1 MKTVTF
7 TETVE
12 AKTKLDVLV
21 EIGSVEIRPSTTNL
35 LHVTATYRHM
45 NVWVDRQDDTIL
57 VHAEQEDDLVMKLT
71 RFFRDDHPKAE
82 LIIEVPTYCPIQA
95 KTVTGSLEITGI
107 AAPVS
112 ARVITGQLQLHDIDG
127 PIYAKTVTGQLTYT
141 GNLTDEN
148 HRFESATG
156 EIVLT
161 VPESVNAQLSAK
173 TGVGSVSCKLPL
185 TDRHEERHWVGGTL
199 HGTLGSGTG
208 RIKAQ
213 IGTGSLAIRPFL
225 PKQKEPEKWVSKP
238 ELV

>member
-21 EIGSVEIRPSTTNL
+21 EIGSVEIRPSTDQN

-45 NVWVDRQDDTIL
+45 DVWVERLGDTIL
-57 VHAEQEDDLVMKLT
+57 VHAEQEDDFIQKLT
-71 RFFRDDHPKAE
+71 RWFSNDHPQAE
-82 LIIEVPTYCPIQA
+82 LIIELPAHCPVQA
-95 KTVTGSLEITGI
+95 KTVTGSMEIEGI

-112 ARVITGQLQLHDIDG
+112 ARVVTGQLQLRDIDG
-127 PIYAKTVTGQLTYT
+127 PIYAKTVTGRLTYS
-141 GNLTDEN
+141 GSLTDES

-161 VPESVNAQLSAK
+161 LPETVNAQLSAK
-173 TGVGSVSCKLPL
+173 TGTGSLRCKLPL
-185 TDRHEERHWVGGTL
+185 TDQREERHLVGGKL
-199 HGTLGSGTG
+199 WGTLGSGTG

-213 IGTGSLAIRPFL
+213 IGTGSLEIRPFL
-225 PKQKEPEKWVSKP
+225 PKQKEPEKLISKP